1 MKYLRIQLDTC
12 LNQTE
17 TFLDPIF
24 VQISTNNGIFW
35 ETLMTIFYRQN
46 QPDKPWM
53 LDLTKNDLNQLH
65 LVRIRLYQRVETSSF
80 HLIFFYQNTNDDFIL
95 IVDWT
100 SNWILAKFEFIPQQ
114 LPNQWI
120 SPDVS
125 AAKTCNYK

>member
-80 HLIFFYQNTNDDFIL
+80 HLIFG
-95 IVDWT
+95 
-100 SNWILAKFEFIPQQ
+100 SK
-114 LPNQWI
+114 
-120 SPDVS
+120 
-125 AAKTCNYK
+125 YKR